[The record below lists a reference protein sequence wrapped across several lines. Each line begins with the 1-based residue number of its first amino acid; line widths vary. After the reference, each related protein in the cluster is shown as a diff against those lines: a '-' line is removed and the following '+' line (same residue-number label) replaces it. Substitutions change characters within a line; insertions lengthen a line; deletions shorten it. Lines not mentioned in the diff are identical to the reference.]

1 MFGYV
6 LIGTIAGVV
15 CIPVSYVF
23 VQPLLLSLLRCN
35 SFVSALTVLVPVCP
49 ASRHC
54 PESGQPCERLMQEPS
69 EMDPF
74 GTLTDT
80 VANLPT

>member
-23 VQPLLLSLLRCN
+23 VQPLLLLLLRCS

-49 ASRHC
+49 ASSR
-54 PESGQPCERLMQEPS
+54 RNPS
-69 EMDPF
+69 WAGNTSLNDTGLN
-74 GTLTDT
+74 GTEY
-80 VANLPT
+80 A